1 VLRGRRRQTPFPRR
15 PFRAKRLRELAR
27 RVALGAA
34 FVLSLAIAR
43 EALAQSPATSSEQ
56 SSANRVVVEV
66 DTAAER
72 WIDARAVR
80 RLIRLELADVEVP
93 AAPDVASSALFYR
106 VLGDARGFIELEL
119 WERGTLHGN
128 RRVSSAERGGHLFAR
143 RVALAAAELARSLRQ
158 QRLAR
163 RRLEARRR
171 ARERDQRARL
181 HARTLEGPIALR
193 AGVLAGRGE
202 GQTTFGSGLTLGATL
217 LGATRLDLGA
227 RWLGTE
233 LDHDRGRWTAL
244 ELSLGPAHRFRLTPA
259 LDLDAGALL
268 TAAVLR
274 ATGVRGVDA
283 IAGQDETW
291 TARAA
296 VALRLEPRLS
306 RAVRASFG
314 VEGGHLLR
322 AIPLTLADG
331 QALDLRG
338 PYAQLELGLVLTP
351 ESADPKGR

>member
-1 VLRGRRRQTPFPRR
+1 M
-15 PFRAKRLRELAR
+15 
-27 RVALGAA
+27 
-34 FVLSLAIAR
+34 
-43 EALAQSPATSSEQ
+43 
-56 SSANRVVVEV
+56 VEV
-66 DTAAER
+66 DTGAER

-80 RLIRLELADVEVP
+80 RLIGLELADVEVP
-93 AAPDVASSALFYR
+93 AAPDAGDSALFYR

-181 HARTLEGPIALR
+181 QGRTQEGPIALR

-202 GQTTFGSGLTLGATL
+202 SQTTFGSSLTLGATL
-217 LGATRLDLGA
+217 LGATRLELGA
-227 RWLGTE
+227 RWLGAE
-233 LDHDRGRWTAL
+233 LDHERGRWTAL

-259 LDLDAGALL
+259 LDFDAGALL
-268 TAAVLR
+268 TAAALH
-274 ATGVRGVDA
+274 AGGVRGVDA
-283 IAGQDETW
+283 ISGQDESW

-296 VALRLEPRLS
+296 LAFRLEPRLS
-306 RAVRASFG
+306 RSVRASFG

-322 AIPLTLADG
+322 AVPLTVADG
-331 QALDLRG
+331 QAHDLRG
-338 PYAQLELGLVLTP
+338 PYALLEFGVVLTP
-351 ESADPKGR
+351 ARD